1 MGRRGIRAPLA
12 PLFHGPPI
20 AGAGLFPESAILLTP
35 LLIGTNVMER
45 KTSRSFDIAKGL
57 WTGSYNTNPK
67 DQAVCDLWRLFFVE
81 PSYPVLD
88 AKANKAAT
96 KEHEAVL
103 IEMLKAAKES
113 AQVAYDSL
121 PTAAKTTLGHGVN
134 RVVGDKL
141 NTSKAE
147 TDSAKVQDARKDWV
161 ALYSGESRMRAGG
174 PDSKTVARAALATLE
189 AIMNSVAIKASEKF
203 EADSDAIKNIAAA
216 RDESVEVFNTWL
228 DTEAAKRIAA

>member
-1 MGRRGIRAPLA
+1 
-12 PLFHGPPI
+12 
-20 AGAGLFPESAILLTP
+20 
-35 LLIGTNVMER
+35 MER

-67 DQAVCDLWRLFFVE
+67 DQAVCELWRLFSAE
-81 PSYPVLD
+81 PDYPTLD
-88 AKANKAAT
+88 AKANKAA
-96 KEHEAVL
+96 KAEHQADCEIMFSVMR
-103 IEMLKAAKES
+103 EG
-113 AQVAYDSL
+113 AQEAYDSL

-174 PDSKTVARAALATLE
+174 PDPKTVARAALATLE
-189 AIMNSVAIKASEKF
+189 ALMNSVAIKASEKF
-203 EADSDAIKNIAAA
+203 AADSDAIKNIAAA

-228 DTEAAKRIAA
+228 DTEADKRIAG